1 MIDVRGWEYP
11 VFLIAV
17 SLVQSLLGDG
27 RYALSTVIQQRK
39 PQGAYA

>member
-1 MIDVRGWEYP
+1 

-27 RYALSTVIQQRK
+27 AFAVSRVFPASTLQPKLQS
-39 PQGAYA
+39 